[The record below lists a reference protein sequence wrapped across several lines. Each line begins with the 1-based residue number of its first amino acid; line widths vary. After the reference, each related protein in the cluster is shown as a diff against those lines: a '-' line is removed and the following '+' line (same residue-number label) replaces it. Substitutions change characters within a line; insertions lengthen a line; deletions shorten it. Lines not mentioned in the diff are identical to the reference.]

1 MTDSA
6 PKASLRPLIGLPACS
21 KQIGDQTYHTIGDK
35 YVRAVAEAA
44 EAVPLAFPALAELS
58 DTPAILDGLDGIVLT
73 GSPSNVHP
81 DRYGVAPSPEAE
93 PYDEARDA
101 TTLPL
106 IRAAI
111 AQGLPLLAI
120 CRGFQELNVA
130 LGGTL
135 HARVHE
141 LPGRMDHRRPQH
153 EDLDVQ
159 YGPRHSVRFLAGG
172 AFEALAGS
180 SEIEIN
186 SLHWQAID
194 RPAPGL
200 VVEGSASDGTIEA
213 VRVADAKAFALG
225 VQWHPEYKAL
235 ENDFS
240 TKLFRAFGAAARLR
254 AGARRQAAQA
264 AGQEAG
270 LTGVPA

>member
-1 MTDSA
+1 MTETA
-6 PKASLRPLIGLPACS
+6 PRPLIGLPACS
-21 KQIGDQTYHTIGDK
+21 KQIGDQIHHTIGDK
-35 YVRAVAEAA
+35 YVRAVAEAS
-44 EAVPLAFPALAELS
+44 EAVPLVFPALAGRSETAS
-58 DTPAILDGLDGIVLT
+58 ILDGLDGIVLT

-81 DRYGVAPSPEAE
+81 SRYGRAPSPEAE

-106 IRAAI
+106 IRAAL

-159 YGPRHSVRFLAGG
+159 YGPRHSVRFLTGG
-172 AFEALAGS
+172 AFEAIAGS
-180 SEIEIN
+180 AEIEIN

-194 RPAPGL
+194 RPAEGL
-200 VVEGSASDGTIEA
+200 VVEGSAPDGTIEA
-213 VRVADAKAFALG
+213 VRVADARAFALG

-240 TKLFRAFGAAARLR
+240 TKLFKAFGAAARRR
-254 AGARRQAAQA
+254 AATRRQPAAT
-264 AGQEAG
+264 AG
-270 LTGVPA
+270 LAEIPA